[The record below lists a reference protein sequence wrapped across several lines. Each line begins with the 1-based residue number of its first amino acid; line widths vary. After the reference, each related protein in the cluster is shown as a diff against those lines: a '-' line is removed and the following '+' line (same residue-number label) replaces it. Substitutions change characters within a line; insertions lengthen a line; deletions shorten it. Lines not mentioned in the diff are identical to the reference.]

1 SFYDTLPECLPVA
14 YLKDTTVE
22 GQYRSDVGIAQSAA
36 HKGCNMTI
44 GPTPRA
50 RRVWDWLTGTHSKKS
65 AYWLILGP
73 TIALTCIGAV
83 MVLSASAVESIGG
96 GGSCAYLSSQGICA
110 LI

>member
-1 SFYDTLPECLPVA
+1 
-14 YLKDTTVE
+14 

-73 TIALTCIGAV
+73 TIALTCIGVV
-83 MVLSASAVESIGG
+83 MVLSASSVEFIGG
-96 GGSCAYLSSQGICA
+96 AGSFASLSPPGVDAGIGRIV
-110 LI
+110 LLWTGVWPRRTYHIL